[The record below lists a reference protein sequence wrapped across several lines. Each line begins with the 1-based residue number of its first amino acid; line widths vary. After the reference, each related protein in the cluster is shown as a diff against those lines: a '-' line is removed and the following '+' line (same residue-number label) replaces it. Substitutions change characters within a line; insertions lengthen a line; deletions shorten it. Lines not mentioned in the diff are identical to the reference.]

1 MAKTPVH
8 LLLGVR
14 IRVHLGRVEKTPA
27 LRLLGERIP
36 VRPPL
41 VVKIPVRLLLGE
53 RIRVHLWRV
62 ERTPAL
68 RLFGERIPVLLL
80 DVSVESGL
88 SLRAWI
94 STDSQRVDSRL
105 ILLITNI

>member
-1 MAKTPVH
+1 
-8 LLLGVR
+8 VR
-14 IRVHLGRVEKTPA
+14 L
-27 LRLLGERIP
+27 
-36 VRPPL
+36 PL

-53 RIRVHLWRV
+53 RIRVHLCSV

-68 RLFGERIPVLLL
+68 LLFGERIPVPLL

-94 STDSQRVDSRL
+94 STDSQRADPKL
-105 ILLITNI
+105 ILLTTNI